1 MLERAGIS
9 RADMVIAV
17 TGDDED
23 NMLIC
28 QVAREKYL
36 VDRIIARVNN
46 PRNREWFELLGIKPY
61 VSATDL
67 ILRLLEHEVPGHGL
81 VHLLDLP
88 EERLE
93 IIEMLLSDD
102 SRAAGE
108 RVGDLHMPDGSLLI
122 SVLREGEGFVPG
134 PEPCWR
140 RATRCWP
147 CSTRGSRRTSRSSSG
162 PTARR
167 PTSVAS
173 RRVASREVGFLL
185 IGGGMA
191 SAYCAAEL
199 RARGPRGRSCW
210 WGASRSRRMSGRRCR
225 RSTCAGRPSARTPT

>member
-1 MLERAGIS
+1 VADRLYIIIAGAGKVGWNLARELLDKGNEVTLIENDRDRFQAVEQELEHNIQYGDASELWVLERAGIQ

-46 PRNREWFELLGIKPY
+46 PRNRQHFELLGVKPF

-67 ILRLLEHEVPGHGL
+67 ILRLLEHEVPEYGL

-93 IIEMLLSDD
+93 IIEMLLADD
-102 SRAAGE
+102 SPAAGR
-108 RVGDLHMPDGSLLI
+108 RVGDLQMPEGSLLI
-122 SVLREGEGFVPG
+122 SVLREGRGFVPG
-134 PEPCWR
+134 PDTVLEPGDEIL
-140 RATRCWP
+140 AVLDP
-147 CSTRGSRRTSRSSSG
+147 GL
-162 PTARR
+162 
-167 PTSVAS
+167 
-173 RRVASREVGFLL
+173 EE
-185 IGGGMA
+185 
-191 SAYCAAEL
+191 EL
-199 RARGPRGRSCW
+199 KEYFAPDG
-210 WGASRSRRMSGRRCR
+210 
-225 RSTCAGRPSARTPT
+225 AGR